1 MADQDKI
8 LIVDDV
14 VVMRSLLRSALVSF
28 GYHDINEASC
38 GEDALTMLQQ
48 GGYSFVLLDINMP
61 GISGMRTL
69 ERIRQIDDDIFVVM
83 VSSHSTAENVK
94 QAIENGVNGFI
105 VKPYTQNKVGEI
117 LKKYRSWTST
127 ESMSE

>member
-1 MADQDKI
+1 MADHDKI

-28 GYHDINEASC
+28 GYHNIDEASC
-38 GEDALTMLQQ
+38 GEDALTMLRQ
-48 GGYSFVLLDINMP
+48 GGYTFVLLDINMP
-61 GISGMRTL
+61 GMSGMRTL
-69 ERIRQIDDDIFVVM
+69 ERIRGIDDDIFVVM

-105 VKPYTQNKVGEI
+105 VKPYTPNKVGEI
-117 LKKYRSWTST
+117 LKKYRCWASIESET
-127 ESMSE
+127 E